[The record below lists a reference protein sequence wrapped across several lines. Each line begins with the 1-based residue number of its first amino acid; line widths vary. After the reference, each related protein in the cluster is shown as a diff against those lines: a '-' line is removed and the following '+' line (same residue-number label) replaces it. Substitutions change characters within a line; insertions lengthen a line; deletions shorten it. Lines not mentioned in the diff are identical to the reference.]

1 MVAESGLNDM
11 LYYLLS
17 ICFFLAFIAAV
28 LKTIRYLADY
38 RRFGRFFYLVGIPA
52 NGALAL
58 ALALIIVGSGPDPI
72 WRNAVTIIAVRLAIA
87 TWAVFSLLFEILY
100 SRTYLIIVVDGDYTD
115 VDTHGD

>member
-1 MVAESGLNDM
+1 M

-17 ICFFLAFIAAV
+17 TCFFLGFIAAV
-28 LKTIRYLADY
+28 LKTIRYMADY
-38 RRFGRFFYLVGIPA
+38 RRFGKFFYLVGIPA
-52 NGALAL
+52 NIALAL
-58 ALALIIVGSGPDPI
+58 GLLIVGSGPAPL

-100 SRTYLIIVVDGDYTD
+100 SRTYLIIVSDGDYTD

>member
-1 MVAESGLNDM
+1 MVAKSGLNDM

-28 LKTIRYLADY
+28 LKTVRYMADY
-38 RRFGRFFYLVGIPA
+38 RRFGKLFYLVGIPA
-52 NGALAL
+52 DGALAV
-58 ALALIIVGSGPDPI
+58 ALALIIVGAGPDPL
-72 WRNAVTIIAVRLAIA
+72 WRNAVTVIAVRLAIA

-100 SRTYLIIVVDGDYTD
+100 SRTYLIILSDGDCTD